1 MSGHLLFHFPSKF
14 GNSLP
19 TPQAE
24 RYSNR
29 PIQTPYVGL
38 ENINAHCLR
47 VSSCFSGGKTWRR
60 RMLLATGLHSQRS
73 SGEWVLDCFPWRS
86 SGEGVL
92 DCFLWSRHEPH
103 RKKNGAHLTAIP
115 EDSLGRQSFSRRWRG
130 IGRSHKW
137 PAGTGRGLLIKRT
150 SSESCPGSWC
160 VHALAWTCTHTHTH
174 TRRQEREKE
183 REGQRAKEKGS
194 SIRREG

>member
-14 GNSLP
+14 GNSSP

-47 VSSCFSGGKTWRR
+47 VCSCFSGGKTWRR
-60 RMLLATGLHSQRS
+60 RMLLATGLHSR
-73 SGEWVLDCFPWRS
+73 RS

-92 DCFLWSRHEPH
+92 DCFLWSRYEPH
-103 RKKNGAHLTAIP
+103 RKKNGAHLIAIP
-115 EDSLGRQSFSRRWRG
+115 ENGLGRQSFSRRWRG

-137 PAGTGRGLLIKRT
+137 PEGTGRGLLIKRT

-160 VHALAWTCTHTHTH
+160 VHARACTCTHTHTEAG
-174 TRRQEREKE
+174 ERE
-183 REGQRAKEKGS
+183 REGRTESK
-194 SIRREG
+194 REREQYQKKRLVFK